1 MGLLSAARKLS
12 KVSKTINSMDLP
24 EVDAPVSTNTIVK
37 PEKLNIEADVN
48 FETKE
53 ALEMLSNEKSIEAWK
68 TNNKVPKEESKRRK
82 QRKFSKQA
90 KDLQAGIMSG
100 PSYRR
105 YIKENQPATSFSEK
119 DLDTMLPNFK
129 NVVGA
134 LTKDKSD
141 KGILGLNNNLE
152 KGSVVTSR
160 LDIPAYN
167 EYNVWVTSI
176 VDKIKGKLYGR
187 TAVLKNVNFDMTNE
201 GAKQLALDI
210 ATEKKKTKKV
220 LNKKT
225 KERVSEEYTQTKTPF
240 ATMKGEWQD
249 VLDQDAFAL
258 AKKYINDPDWIQVG
272 FNPERH
278 SFFYD
283 KATMM
288 PVFEAEEVVQVGAL
302 VLAKVKKLN
311 TPELRAARIA
321 KLRKLR
327 ITNMPEG
334 SDPTTFNKGGAV
346 TTVELEP
353 FDPKKHKPID
363 TVGGMKSTEYLV
375 SEESPEGTAWN
386 IPTIWFDKK
395 TKEPVL
401 RTGDD
406 AWNTALEYEEK
417 TGKKFPRYKS
427 IPEAVDA
434 AKKRSSKGGATEKKL
449 DMAEGGAVPMN
460 NQMRMFAEGGLN
472 DEGGMIDEV
481 SGNEV
486 PIGGTKEGVRDD
498 IPANVSEGEFIMPAD
513 VVRYHGLDKM
523 MEIRQEAKMGLKKM
537 EAMGQMG
544 NSDEATMDDDM
555 PFGMADLVVVG
566 GSGEPMDFADGGFV
580 PSYAPGGT
588 VTLDTAAVPTTDNT
602 QTTEIDYS
610 AYMDSVTTVVK
621 EYRNAAGETMAIT
634 FINGEPTTPVPEGYS
649 LYTPVAGEAG
659 VAPSAAGSVAAVYNS
674 TNNNNNDNEPDINGT
689 GQFAGYRDPNA
700 ASVAESINYAG
711 MSDSEF
717 AARMELENGKGYQ
730 FGKVLGYAIASMV
743 PGGVTLMYG
752 ANRQHTRRS
761 EERLNSMIEGA
772 SGPEQARLIVIR
784 DAMLNNSRLKP
795 TDETNSIVQAVD
807 SLLVDKGYSTDVAS
821 SASKNSASV
830 VEAQPSLT
838 STQAANIPIGG
849 KDRFQSL
856 DPIPL
861 TSAQAANI
869 PTGGKGRF
877 QSLDPTQSPPVEVTE
892 VSADNPLG
900 GPQYTAREI
909 EQAAELGMELSNDGS
924 GVRTVDGLVN
934 AELVNVADANARA
947 ESEKRRY
954 DNEAAN
960 RQMTEAFSYTP
971 PRTTETPDFGIQ
983 DVNVRELAAEKR
995 AQDSYSAAVL
1005 ARREKQIREA
1015 REAVD
1020 LIRNQNEITS
1030 QREADTIIANRQM
1043 SEGKYY
1049 PPTDARDAFTY
1060 FPRTE
1065 AEEKAQDDAI
1075 ATGDAANA
1083 TMERQL
1089 RKYNNEAANRQMTED
1104 FSYTPPPI
1112 DPRSRPQTV
1121 LGAGN
1126 NPPIKRAGKID
1137 AYNDAQLEAFVP
1149 SVAETQSSPI
1159 LSGGPFDNVPRYNP
1173 NSLQA
1178 AAERAQGNY
1187 VPAPVEE
1194 TNVATTPV
1202 DPRDVSRQ
1210 TGDPL
1215 YPVSPTKIDP
1225 DASAKM
1231 TTLYGTSGD
1240 PEGTY
1245 FRPTQTQAAFG
1256 TVDRYTAPEGSASS
1270 GIAPATITDTQLNLA
1285 PTTPTTTVR
1294 PKARTIPNTRYQDF
1308 ANRLTPGDGKEY
1320 VNNVL
1325 VDEDGNRVN
1334 NLYQNA
1340 ANFLTPF
1347 DGEEYKK
1354 GVIGTTDR
1362 STTSSRSSS
1371 SRASIQKNIN
1381 AKIKAATNSSGEVT
1395 WTPEINAL
1403 VKKRDGSRKE
1413 RKIGTVNGVPDRII
1427 GADYSREDA
1436 NRAQGGNSTNPLTK
1450 SANYPQTKTNPGGYE
1465 NNQSDENGPKDK
1477 AIVCTEMYRQTE
1489 LADWQQAMKIWHIYQ
1504 ERYLTIHHQVGY
1516 HWLFKPYVKGMKNSS
1531 ILTKLGSALA
1541 KHRTQHLRYVLTKGK
1556 AKDDL
1561 LGNIWCKFIHP
1572 IVYVAGIIKKK
1583 VGK

>member
-1 MGLLSAARKLS
+1 MGLLSTARKLS

-24 EVDAPVSTNTIVK
+24 EVDAPVSTSTIVK

-334 SDPTTFNKGGAV
+334 SDPTTFNKGGS
-346 TTVELEP
+346 VE
-353 FDPKKHKPID
+353 PIN
-363 TVGGMKSTEYLV
+363 Y
-375 SEESPEGTAWN
+375 
-386 IPTIWFDKK
+386 
-395 TKEPVL
+395 
-401 RTGDD
+401 
-406 AWNTALEYEEK
+406 
-417 TGKKFPRYKS
+417 
-427 IPEAVDA
+427 
-434 AKKRSSKGGATEKKL
+434 
-449 DMAEGGAVPMN
+449 AEGGAVPMN

-634 FINGEPTTPVPEGYS
+634 FINGEPTIPIPEGYS

-659 VAPSAAGSVAAVYNS
+659 VASSAAGSVAAVYNS
-674 TNNNNNDNEPDINGT
+674 TNNNNDNEPDINGT

-700 ASVAESINYAG
+700 APVAEAINYAG
-711 MSDSEF
+711 MSNSEF

-730 FGKVLGYAIASMV
+730 FGKVLGYAIASMI

-752 ANRQHTRRS
+752 ANRQHIRRS

-807 SLLVDKGYSTDVAS
+807 SLLVSKGYSTDVAS
-821 SASKNSASV
+821 SASKNSASIG
-830 VEAQPSLT
+830 ETQSSLT
-838 STQAANIPIGG
+838 STQAANIPTGG

-877 QSLDPTQSPPVEVTE
+877 ESLDPTQSPPVEVTE

-934 AELVNVADANARA
+934 ASSTRANIDESNAARATAYRNSEADSLVADMADLNARIA
-947 ESEKRRY
+947 TQKRKY
-954 DNEAAN
+954 ANEAAN

-971 PRTTETPDFGIQ
+971 PTAKVVDFGIGGGQ
-983 DVNVRELAAEKR
+983 DFGFNKNPTGVYVP
-995 AQDSYSAAVL
+995 
-1005 ARREKQIREA
+1005 
-1015 REAVD
+1015 
-1020 LIRNQNEITS
+1020 
-1030 QREADTIIANRQM
+1030 
-1043 SEGKYY
+1043 KY
-1049 PPTDARDAFTY
+1049 
-1060 FPRTE
+1060 PR
-1065 AEEKAQDDAI
+1065 DDAYQQ
-1075 ATGDAANA
+1075 
-1083 TMERQL
+1083 EL
-1089 RKYNNEAANRQMTED
+1089 RDKDNPVVEEVDTRFDGVPA
-1104 FSYTPPPI
+1104 
-1112 DPRSRPQTV
+1112 PRGVADSPRLSDSGGPFTTD
-1121 LGAGN
+1121 
-1126 NPPIKRAGKID
+1126 I
-1137 AYNDAQLEAFVP
+1137 QLEAFTPPVEAVP
-1149 SVAETQSSPI
+1149 KTSNTQELRENMIRSPDGGRQVFDERDPRNQGLGNVPEVAGGPYGKPVFNPQPDFASLEAQNSTSPI
-1159 LSGGPFDNVPRYNP
+1159 IRQSTPVDRYKAPEGSASSGI
-1173 NSLQA
+1173 
-1178 AAERAQGNY
+1178 
-1187 VPAPVEE
+1187 AP
-1194 TNVATTPV
+1194 PV
-1202 DPRDVSRQ
+1202 DPRDVGTQ

-1270 GIAPATITDTQLNLA
+1270 GIAPATITDTQLKLA
-1285 PTTPTTTVR
+1285 PDTSTATVR
-1294 PKARTIPNTRYQDF
+1294 PKARPTPNTGYQDF

-1325 VDEDGNRVN
+1325 VDKDGNRVN
-1334 NLYQNA
+1334 NFYQNA

-1354 GVIGTTDR
+1354 GVIGTTDS

-1371 SRASIQKNIN
+1371 SRASIQKAIN
-1381 AKIKAATNSSGEVT
+1381 AEQNKVGKGNWS
-1395 WTPEINAL
+1395 PKLNDL

>member
-1 MGLLSAARKLS
+1 
-12 KVSKTINSMDLP
+12 
-24 EVDAPVSTNTIVK
+24 
-37 PEKLNIEADVN
+37 
-48 FETKE
+48 
-53 ALEMLSNEKSIEAWK
+53 
-68 TNNKVPKEESKRRK
+68 
-82 QRKFSKQA
+82 
-90 KDLQAGIMSG
+90 
-100 PSYRR
+100 
-105 YIKENQPATSFSEK
+105 
-119 DLDTMLPNFK
+119 
-129 NVVGA
+129 
-134 LTKDKSD
+134 
-141 KGILGLNNNLE
+141 
-152 KGSVVTSR
+152 
-160 LDIPAYN
+160 
-167 EYNVWVTSI
+167 
-176 VDKIKGKLYGR
+176 
-187 TAVLKNVNFDMTNE
+187 
-201 GAKQLALDI
+201 
-210 ATEKKKTKKV
+210 
-220 LNKKT
+220 
-225 KERVSEEYTQTKTPF
+225 
-240 ATMKGEWQD
+240 
-249 VLDQDAFAL
+249 
-258 AKKYINDPDWIQVG
+258 
-272 FNPERH
+272 
-278 SFFYD
+278 
-283 KATMM
+283 
-288 PVFEAEEVVQVGAL
+288 
-302 VLAKVKKLN
+302 
-311 TPELRAARIA
+311 
-321 KLRKLR
+321 
-327 ITNMPEG
+327 
-334 SDPTTFNKGGAV
+334 
-346 TTVELEP
+346 
-353 FDPKKHKPID
+353 
-363 TVGGMKSTEYLV
+363 
-375 SEESPEGTAWN
+375 
-386 IPTIWFDKK
+386 
-395 TKEPVL
+395 
-401 RTGDD
+401 
-406 AWNTALEYEEK
+406 
-417 TGKKFPRYKS
+417 
-427 IPEAVDA
+427 
-434 AKKRSSKGGATEKKL
+434 
-449 DMAEGGAVPMN
+449 
-460 NQMRMFAEGGLN
+460 
-472 DEGGMIDEV
+472 
-481 SGNEV
+481 
-486 PIGGTKEGVRDD
+486 
-498 IPANVSEGEFIMPAD
+498 
-513 VVRYHGLDKM
+513 
-523 MEIRQEAKMGLKKM
+523 
-537 EAMGQMG
+537 
-544 NSDEATMDDDM
+544 
-555 PFGMADLVVVG
+555 
-566 GSGEPMDFADGGFV
+566 
-580 PSYAPGGT
+580 
-588 VTLDTAAVPTTDNT
+588 
-602 QTTEIDYS
+602 
-610 AYMDSVTTVVK
+610 
-621 EYRNAAGETMAIT
+621 
-634 FINGEPTTPVPEGYS
+634 
-649 LYTPVAGEAG
+649 
-659 VAPSAAGSVAAVYNS
+659 
-674 TNNNNNDNEPDINGT
+674 
-689 GQFAGYRDPNA
+689 
-700 ASVAESINYAG
+700 
-711 MSDSEF
+711 
-717 AARMELENGKGYQ
+717 
-730 FGKVLGYAIASMV
+730 
-743 PGGVTLMYG
+743 
-752 ANRQHTRRS
+752 
-761 EERLNSMIEGA
+761 
-772 SGPEQARLIVIR
+772 
-784 DAMLNNSRLKP
+784 
-795 TDETNSIVQAVD
+795 
-807 SLLVDKGYSTDVAS
+807 
-821 SASKNSASV
+821 
-830 VEAQPSLT
+830 
-838 STQAANIPIGG
+838 
-849 KDRFQSL
+849 
-856 DPIPL
+856 
-861 TSAQAANI
+861 
-869 PTGGKGRF
+869 
-877 QSLDPTQSPPVEVTE
+877 
-892 VSADNPLG
+892 
-900 GPQYTAREI
+900 
-909 EQAAELGMELSNDGS
+909 
-924 GVRTVDGLVN
+924 
-934 AELVNVADANARA
+934 VADANARA

-1065 AEEKAQDDAI
+1065 AEEKAQADAI

-1126 NPPIKRAGKID
+1126 NPAIKREGLID
-1137 AYNDAQLEAFVP
+1137 AANDAQLEAFVP
-1149 SVAETQSSPI
+1149 PAAETQSSPI

-1173 NSLQA
+1173 DSLQA

-1187 VPAPVEE
+1187 NPQPVRKATGSYFPPKDAANTFQAFPKDASGSYFPPQPDFTSLEAQNSTSPIIRQSTPVDRYTAPEGS
-1194 TNVATTPV
+1194 ASSGIAPPV
-1202 DPRDVSRQ
+1202 DPRDVGTQ

-1403 VKKRDGSRKE
+1403 VKKRDGSRTE

-1436 NRAQGGNSTNPLTK
+1436 NRAKGGNSTNPLTK
-1450 SANYPQTKTNPGGYE
+1450 SANYPQTKSNPGGYE
-1465 NNQSDENGPKDK
+1465 NNQSDENGPKGK

>member
-1 MGLLSAARKLS
+1 
-12 KVSKTINSMDLP
+12 
-24 EVDAPVSTNTIVK
+24 
-37 PEKLNIEADVN
+37 
-48 FETKE
+48 
-53 ALEMLSNEKSIEAWK
+53 
-68 TNNKVPKEESKRRK
+68 
-82 QRKFSKQA
+82 
-90 KDLQAGIMSG
+90 MS
-100 PSYRR
+100 
-105 YIKENQPATSFSEK
+105 
-119 DLDTMLPNFK
+119 
-129 NVVGA
+129 
-134 LTKDKSD
+134 
-141 KGILGLNNNLE
+141 
-152 KGSVVTSR
+152 
-160 LDIPAYN
+160 
-167 EYNVWVTSI
+167 
-176 VDKIKGKLYGR
+176 
-187 TAVLKNVNFDMTNE
+187 
-201 GAKQLALDI
+201 
-210 ATEKKKTKKV
+210 
-220 LNKKT
+220 
-225 KERVSEEYTQTKTPF
+225 
-240 ATMKGEWQD
+240 
-249 VLDQDAFAL
+249 
-258 AKKYINDPDWIQVG
+258 
-272 FNPERH
+272 
-278 SFFYD
+278 
-283 KATMM
+283 
-288 PVFEAEEVVQVGAL
+288 
-302 VLAKVKKLN
+302 
-311 TPELRAARIA
+311 
-321 KLRKLR
+321 
-327 ITNMPEG
+327 
-334 SDPTTFNKGGAV
+334 
-346 TTVELEP
+346 ELEP

-363 TVGGMKSTEYLV
+363 TVGGMKSTEYLA

-730 FGKVLGYAIASMV
+730 FGKVLGYAIASMI

-761 EERLNSMIEGA
+761 EERLNRMIEGS
-772 SGPEQARLIVIR
+772 SGAVRARYIAI
-784 DAMLNNSRLKP
+784 LNETLDNAKLKP
-795 TDETNSIVQAVD
+795 TDKTNSVVQAVD
-807 SLLVDKGYSTDVAS
+807 SLLVDKGYTTDIAS
-821 SASKNSASV
+821 SASKNGAS
-830 VEAQPSLT
+830 
-838 STQAANIPIGG
+838 IGETPFVDPR
-849 KDRFQSL
+849 KPEDRTASGSYF
-856 DPIPL
+856 P
-861 TSAQAANI
+861 
-869 PTGGKGRF
+869 
-877 QSLDPTQSPPVEVTE
+877 PTQSPPVEVTE

-900 GPQYTAREI
+900 EPKYTAREI
-909 EQAAELGMELSNDGS
+909 EQAAELGIELSNDGS

-934 AELVNVADANARA
+934 ASFVDETSMDGKRYIGNVDKDGKRQGEGYQSYSNGASYMGEFKDDEPNGQGTLRFGDLVEEGLFKNGVFIEANKKSSIEPRLNAEDRMQQSQVGGLPKLAPEQPTSETREYSSTRANIDQSNAARAAEYKELEDSRVADANARA

-1126 NPPIKRAGKID
+1126 NPPIKRAGKIN

-1202 DPRDVSRQ
+1202 AQSTPPTINPQRSVGEAGRGGPDRLISPSTYGQSPPIQTVADQYDVGTQQIDPRNA
-1210 TGDPL
+1210 
-1215 YPVSPTKIDP
+1215 
-1225 DASAKM
+1225 DANEVAALTM
-1231 TTLYGTSGD
+1231 RNANITNLSG
-1240 PEGTY
+1240 
-1245 FRPTQTQAAFG
+1245 RPRTTQTEAAIP
-1256 TVDRYTAPEGSASS
+1256 TA
-1270 GIAPATITDTQLNLA
+1270 ITDTQLNLA
-1285 PTTPTTTVR
+1285 PTKSTATVR
-1294 PKARTIPNTRYQDF
+1294 PKARPTPNTGYQDF

-1347 DGEEYKK
+1347 DGEEYED
-1354 GVIGTTDR
+1354 GVLGTTDR

-1403 VKKRDGSRKE
+1403 VKKRDGSRTE

>member
-1 MGLLSAARKLS
+1 
-12 KVSKTINSMDLP
+12 
-24 EVDAPVSTNTIVK
+24 
-37 PEKLNIEADVN
+37 
-48 FETKE
+48 
-53 ALEMLSNEKSIEAWK
+53 
-68 TNNKVPKEESKRRK
+68 
-82 QRKFSKQA
+82 
-90 KDLQAGIMSG
+90 
-100 PSYRR
+100 
-105 YIKENQPATSFSEK
+105 
-119 DLDTMLPNFK
+119 
-129 NVVGA
+129 
-134 LTKDKSD
+134 
-141 KGILGLNNNLE
+141 
-152 KGSVVTSR
+152 
-160 LDIPAYN
+160 
-167 EYNVWVTSI
+167 
-176 VDKIKGKLYGR
+176 
-187 TAVLKNVNFDMTNE
+187 
-201 GAKQLALDI
+201 
-210 ATEKKKTKKV
+210 
-220 LNKKT
+220 
-225 KERVSEEYTQTKTPF
+225 
-240 ATMKGEWQD
+240 
-249 VLDQDAFAL
+249 
-258 AKKYINDPDWIQVG
+258 
-272 FNPERH
+272 
-278 SFFYD
+278 
-283 KATMM
+283 
-288 PVFEAEEVVQVGAL
+288 
-302 VLAKVKKLN
+302 
-311 TPELRAARIA
+311 
-321 KLRKLR
+321 
-327 ITNMPEG
+327 
-334 SDPTTFNKGGAV
+334 
-346 TTVELEP
+346 
-353 FDPKKHKPID
+353 
-363 TVGGMKSTEYLV
+363 
-375 SEESPEGTAWN
+375 
-386 IPTIWFDKK
+386 
-395 TKEPVL
+395 
-401 RTGDD
+401 
-406 AWNTALEYEEK
+406 
-417 TGKKFPRYKS
+417 
-427 IPEAVDA
+427 
-434 AKKRSSKGGATEKKL
+434 
-449 DMAEGGAVPMN
+449 
-460 NQMRMFAEGGLN
+460 MFAEGGLN

-634 FINGEPTTPVPEGYS
+634 FINGEPTIPIPEGYS

-659 VAPSAAGSVAAVYNS
+659 VTSSAAGSVAAVYNN
-674 TNNNNNDNEPDINGT
+674 TNNNNDNEPDINGT

-700 ASVAESINYAG
+700 APVAEAINYAG
-711 MSDSEF
+711 MSNSEF

-730 FGKVLGYAIASMV
+730 FGKVLGYAIASMI

-752 ANRQHTRRS
+752 ANRQHIRRS

-807 SLLVDKGYSTDVAS
+807 SLLVSKGYSTDVAS
-821 SASKNSASV
+821 SASKNSASIG
-830 VEAQPSLT
+830 ETQSSLT
-838 STQAANIPIGG
+838 STQAANIPTGG

-877 QSLDPTQSPPVEVTE
+877 ESLDPTQSPPVEVTE

-934 AELVNVADANARA
+934 ASSTRANIDESNAARATAYRNSEADSLVADMADLNARIA
-947 ESEKRRY
+947 TQKRKY
-954 DNEAAN
+954 ANEAAN

-971 PRTTETPDFGIQ
+971 PTAKVVDFGIGGGQ
-983 DVNVRELAAEKR
+983 DFGFNKNPTGVYVP
-995 AQDSYSAAVL
+995 
-1005 ARREKQIREA
+1005 
-1015 REAVD
+1015 
-1020 LIRNQNEITS
+1020 
-1030 QREADTIIANRQM
+1030 
-1043 SEGKYY
+1043 KY
-1049 PPTDARDAFTY
+1049 
-1060 FPRTE
+1060 PR
-1065 AEEKAQDDAI
+1065 DDAYQQ
-1075 ATGDAANA
+1075 
-1083 TMERQL
+1083 EL
-1089 RKYNNEAANRQMTED
+1089 RDKDNPVVEEVDTRFDGVPA
-1104 FSYTPPPI
+1104 
-1112 DPRSRPQTV
+1112 PRGVADSPRLSDSGGPFTTD
-1121 LGAGN
+1121 
-1126 NPPIKRAGKID
+1126 I
-1137 AYNDAQLEAFVP
+1137 QLEAFTPPVEAVP
-1149 SVAETQSSPI
+1149 KTSNTQELRENMIRSPDGGRQVFDERDPRNQGLGNVPEVAGGPYGKPVFNPQPDFASLEAQNSTSPI
-1159 LSGGPFDNVPRYNP
+1159 IRQSTPVDRYKAPEGSASSGI
-1173 NSLQA
+1173 
-1178 AAERAQGNY
+1178 
-1187 VPAPVEE
+1187 AP
-1194 TNVATTPV
+1194 PV
-1202 DPRDVSRQ
+1202 DPRDVGTQ

-1270 GIAPATITDTQLNLA
+1270 GIAPATITDTQLKLA
-1285 PTTPTTTVR
+1285 PDTSTATVR
-1294 PKARTIPNTRYQDF
+1294 PKARPTPNTGYQDF

-1325 VDEDGNRVN
+1325 VDKDGNRVN
-1334 NLYQNA
+1334 NFYQNA

-1354 GVIGTTDR
+1354 GVIGTTDS

-1371 SRASIQKNIN
+1371 SRASIQKAIN
-1381 AKIKAATNSSGEVT
+1381 AEQNKVGKGNWS
-1395 WTPEINAL
+1395 PKLNDL

>member
-1 MGLLSAARKLS
+1 MGLLSTARKLS

-24 EVDAPVSTNTIVK
+24 EVDAPVSTSTIVK

-302 VLAKVKKLN
+302 VLAKVKNLN

-334 SDPTTFNKGGAV
+334 SDPTTFNKGGS
-346 TTVELEP
+346 VE
-353 FDPKKHKPID
+353 PIN
-363 TVGGMKSTEYLV
+363 Y
-375 SEESPEGTAWN
+375 
-386 IPTIWFDKK
+386 
-395 TKEPVL
+395 
-401 RTGDD
+401 
-406 AWNTALEYEEK
+406 
-417 TGKKFPRYKS
+417 
-427 IPEAVDA
+427 
-434 AKKRSSKGGATEKKL
+434 
-449 DMAEGGAVPMN
+449 AEGGAVPMN

-634 FINGEPTTPVPEGYS
+634 FINGEPTIPIPEGYS

-659 VAPSAAGSVAAVYNS
+659 VASSAAGSVAAVYNS
-674 TNNNNNDNEPDINGT
+674 TNNNNDNEPDINGT

-700 ASVAESINYAG
+700 APVAEAINYAG
-711 MSDSEF
+711 MSNSEF

-730 FGKVLGYAIASMV
+730 FGKVLGYAIASMI

-752 ANRQHTRRS
+752 ANRQHIRRS

-807 SLLVDKGYSTDVAS
+807 SLLVSKGYSTDVAS
-821 SASKNSASV
+821 SASKNSASIG
-830 VEAQPSLT
+830 ETQSSLT
-838 STQAANIPIGG
+838 STQAANIPTGG

-877 QSLDPTQSPPVEVTE
+877 ESLDPTQSPPVEVTE

-934 AELVNVADANARA
+934 ASSTRANIDESNAARATAYRNSEADSLVADMADLNARIA
-947 ESEKRRY
+947 TQKRKY
-954 DNEAAN
+954 ANEAAN

-971 PRTTETPDFGIQ
+971 PTAKVVDFGIGGGQ
-983 DVNVRELAAEKR
+983 DFGFNKNPTGVYVP
-995 AQDSYSAAVL
+995 
-1005 ARREKQIREA
+1005 
-1015 REAVD
+1015 
-1020 LIRNQNEITS
+1020 
-1030 QREADTIIANRQM
+1030 
-1043 SEGKYY
+1043 KY
-1049 PPTDARDAFTY
+1049 
-1060 FPRTE
+1060 PR
-1065 AEEKAQDDAI
+1065 DDAYQQ
-1075 ATGDAANA
+1075 
-1083 TMERQL
+1083 EL
-1089 RKYNNEAANRQMTED
+1089 RDKDNPVVEEVDTRFDGVPA
-1104 FSYTPPPI
+1104 
-1112 DPRSRPQTV
+1112 PRGVADSPRLSDSGGPFTTD
-1121 LGAGN
+1121 
-1126 NPPIKRAGKID
+1126 I
-1137 AYNDAQLEAFVP
+1137 QLEAFTPPVEAVP
-1149 SVAETQSSPI
+1149 KTSNTQELRENMIRSPDGGRQVFDERDPRNQGLGNVPEVAGGPYGKPVFNPQPDFASLEAQNSTSPI
-1159 LSGGPFDNVPRYNP
+1159 IRQSTPVDRYKAPEGSASSGI
-1173 NSLQA
+1173 
-1178 AAERAQGNY
+1178 
-1187 VPAPVEE
+1187 AP
-1194 TNVATTPV
+1194 PV
-1202 DPRDVSRQ
+1202 DPRDVGTQ

-1270 GIAPATITDTQLNLA
+1270 GIAPATITDTQLKLA
-1285 PTTPTTTVR
+1285 PDTSTATVR
-1294 PKARTIPNTRYQDF
+1294 PKARPTPNTGYQDF

-1325 VDEDGNRVN
+1325 VDKDGNRVN
-1334 NLYQNA
+1334 NFYQNA

-1354 GVIGTTDR
+1354 GVIGTTDS

-1371 SRASIQKNIN
+1371 SRASIQKAIN
-1381 AKIKAATNSSGEVT
+1381 AEQNKVGKGNWS
-1395 WTPEINAL
+1395 PKLNDL

>member
-1 MGLLSAARKLS
+1 M
-12 KVSKTINSMDLP
+12 
-24 EVDAPVSTNTIVK
+24 
-37 PEKLNIEADVN
+37 
-48 FETKE
+48 
-53 ALEMLSNEKSIEAWK
+53 
-68 TNNKVPKEESKRRK
+68 
-82 QRKFSKQA
+82 
-90 KDLQAGIMSG
+90 
-100 PSYRR
+100 
-105 YIKENQPATSFSEK
+105 
-119 DLDTMLPNFK
+119 
-129 NVVGA
+129 
-134 LTKDKSD
+134 
-141 KGILGLNNNLE
+141 
-152 KGSVVTSR
+152 
-160 LDIPAYN
+160 
-167 EYNVWVTSI
+167 
-176 VDKIKGKLYGR
+176 
-187 TAVLKNVNFDMTNE
+187 
-201 GAKQLALDI
+201 QL
-210 ATEKKKTKKV
+210 
-220 LNKKT
+220 
-225 KERVSEEYTQTKTPF
+225 
-240 ATMKGEWQD
+240 
-249 VLDQDAFAL
+249 
-258 AKKYINDPDWIQVG
+258 
-272 FNPERH
+272 
-278 SFFYD
+278 
-283 KATMM
+283 
-288 PVFEAEEVVQVGAL
+288 
-302 VLAKVKKLN
+302 
-311 TPELRAARIA
+311 
-321 KLRKLR
+321 
-327 ITNMPEG
+327 
-334 SDPTTFNKGGAV
+334 
-346 TTVELEP
+346 
-353 FDPKKHKPID
+353 
-363 TVGGMKSTEYLV
+363 
-375 SEESPEGTAWN
+375 
-386 IPTIWFDKK
+386 
-395 TKEPVL
+395 
-401 RTGDD
+401 
-406 AWNTALEYEEK
+406 
-417 TGKKFPRYKS
+417 
-427 IPEAVDA
+427 
-434 AKKRSSKGGATEKKL
+434 
-449 DMAEGGAVPMN
+449 
-460 NQMRMFAEGGLN
+460 FAEGGLN

-555 PFGMADLVVVG
+555 PFDMADLIVVG
-566 GSGEPMDFADGGFV
+566 GSGEPMSFADGGFV
-580 PSYAPGGT
+580 PSYFPGGM
-588 VTLDTAAVPTTDNT
+588 VELETAYVPTTDNT
-602 QTTEIDYS
+602 ETTEVNYS

-674 TNNNNNDNEPDINGT
+674 TNNNNDNEPDINGT

-700 ASVAESINYAG
+700 APVAEVVDYAG

-730 FGKVLGYAIASMV
+730 FGKVLGYAIASMI

-761 EERLNSMIEGA
+761 EERLNRMIEGS
-772 SGPEQARLIVIR
+772 SGAVRARYIAI
-784 DAMLNNSRLKP
+784 LNETLDNAKLKP
-795 TDETNSIVQAVD
+795 TDKTNSVVQAVD
-807 SLLVDKGYSTDVAS
+807 SLLVDKGYTTDIAS
-821 SASKNSASV
+821 SASKNGAS
-830 VEAQPSLT
+830 
-838 STQAANIPIGG
+838 IGETPFVDPR
-849 KDRFQSL
+849 KPEDRTASGSYF
-856 DPIPL
+856 P
-861 TSAQAANI
+861 
-869 PTGGKGRF
+869 
-877 QSLDPTQSPPVEVTE
+877 PTQSPPVEVTE

-934 AELVNVADANARA
+934 ASSTRANIDESNAARATAYRNSEADSLVADMADLNARIA
-947 ESEKRRY
+947 TQKRKY
-954 DNEAAN
+954 ANEAAN

-971 PRTTETPDFGIQ
+971 PTAKVVEEVDTRFDGVPAPRGVADSPRLSDSGGPFTTDIQ
-983 DVNVRELAAEKR
+983 L
-995 AQDSYSAAVL
+995 
-1005 ARREKQIREA
+1005 EA
-1015 REAVD
+1015 
-1020 LIRNQNEITS
+1020 
-1030 QREADTIIANRQM
+1030 
-1043 SEGKYY
+1043 
-1049 PPTDARDAFTY
+1049 
-1060 FPRTE
+1060 
-1065 AEEKAQDDAI
+1065 
-1075 ATGDAANA
+1075 
-1083 TMERQL
+1083 
-1089 RKYNNEAANRQMTED
+1089 
-1104 FSYTPPPI
+1104 YTPP
-1112 DPRSRPQTV
+1112 V
-1121 LGAGN
+1121 
-1126 NPPIKRAGKID
+1126 
-1137 AYNDAQLEAFVP
+1137 EAVP
-1149 SVAETQSSPI
+1149 AAETQNSPI

-1173 NSLQA
+1173 DSLQA

-1187 VPAPVEE
+1187 DPQPVRK
-1194 TNVATTPV
+1194 ATGSYFPPQPDFTSLEAQNSTSPIIRQSTP
-1202 DPRDVSRQ
+1202 
-1210 TGDPL
+1210 
-1215 YPVSPTKIDP
+1215 
-1225 DASAKM
+1225 
-1231 TTLYGTSGD
+1231 
-1240 PEGTY
+1240 
-1245 FRPTQTQAAFG
+1245 
-1256 TVDRYTAPEGSASS
+1256 VDRYTAPEGSASS
-1270 GIAPATITDTQLNLA
+1270 GIAPATITDTELKLA
-1285 PTTPTTTVR
+1285 PTKSTATVR
-1294 PKARTIPNTRYQDF
+1294 PTARPTPNTRYQDF

-1325 VDEDGNRVN
+1325 VDKDGNRVN

-1403 VKKRDGSRKE
+1403 VKKRDGSRTE

-1436 NRAQGGNSTNPLTK
+1436 NRAKGGNSTNPLTK